1 MADKKISALPPA
13 STPLAGTEV
22 LPIVQG
28 GITEQVSVANLTAGR
43 AVSVS
48 TLASTGNVAF
58 GPVTPSAWTVYDL
71 GTVEKTNGAFWT
83 TFTDQSRFG
92 LNAYYAFQW
101 VYKQNGFSSQYEQTS
116 GSHKFY
122 TAPSGTAGNAI
133 TYTQALTVDQATNNV
148 IANVGNFVVGT
159 AGKGIDFS
167 ANTHAAGMTSELLN
181 DYEEGTWTPTVS
193 GFGSPTYSVQNG
205 EYTKVG
211 NLVHITGKLSFSGA
225 SGASAVSIGG
235 LPYASA
241 DANDL
246 FQRASCFVEGD
257 WAGAALFITS
267 YGMFRANGTS
277 LQGVKNSAGSSA
289 LALASD
295 FSATVSFNFSLTY
308 YV

>member
-1 MADKKISALPPA
+1 MADKKISALPA
-13 STPLAGTEV
+13 ATTPLVGTEV

-28 GITEQVSVANLTAGR
+28 GVTDQVSVANLTVGR
-43 AVSVS
+43 DVAVKKLNP
-48 TLASTGNVAF
+48 TDNVVMA
-58 GPVTPSAWTVYDL
+58 
-71 GTVEKTNGAFWT
+71 
-83 TFTDQSRFG
+83 
-92 LNAYYAFQW
+92 
-101 VYKQNGFSSQYEQTS
+101 
-116 GSHKFY
+116 
-122 TAPSGTAGNAI
+122 
-133 TYTQALTVDQATNNV
+133 
-148 IANVGNFVVGT
+148 

-181 DYEEGTWTPTVS
+181 GYEEGTWTPTVS
-193 GFGSPTYSVQNG
+193 GFGSPTYSAQNG
-205 EYTKVG
+205 KYTKVG

-257 WAGAALFITS
+257 WAGAASFISS

-289 LALASD
+289 FALASD

>member
-181 DYEEGTWTPTVS
+181 DYEEGTWTPNQGGGMSVIGTFSSVGTYTKIGRLVFIRGAISGSTSVS
-193 GFGSPTYSVQNG
+193 FPSGGATICTNLPFTSATGTPGSSFNDSLSAGATLAISGNIVYSV
-205 EYTKVG
+205 E
-211 NLVHITGKLSFSGA
+211 
-225 SGASAVSIGG
+225 
-235 LPYASA
+235 
-241 DANDL
+241 
-246 FQRASCFVEGD
+246 
-257 WAGAALFITS
+257 
-267 YGMFRANGTS
+267 
-277 LQGVKNSAGSSA
+277 A
-289 LALASD
+289 LAATPTFA
-295 FSATVSFNFSLTY
+295 FSAIYQV
-308 YV
+308 